1 MEMLQEK
8 FGKDVMTE
16 ELQSE
21 IENRINQ
28 LVEEKADAKLKVQ
41 LEAKIDELEEQNN
54 EFKGKIQA
62 EADEYKNQVLSDAKE
77 LYDSKIEELEEQS
90 ENFKKKIEEEVMQEA
105 KELYDS
111 EIANKINELEEQSEN
126 FKKKIEEE
134 VMQEAK
140 ELYDSKIEELE
151 CKSEQF
157 KTEMAQEAAELF
169 NEKVENI
176 ANIVEK
182 FADSVVDEFISENAK
197 AFEINESEMRNKAIL
212 HTLTNAC
219 KMAGVTAN
227 MIDECKE
234 NTPEHSMRE
243 MKLMNML
250 KEANLK
256 LKDLEQQNE
265 NLVRLGVIRELAEG
279 LTPREANRFEA
290 MANNVKFTKSSAYL
304 SELKELRESCKN
316 DFDRK
321 RSNNDTNVNERSNMK
336 SALRKMSDIRSSR
349 LNEERR
355 SELRKSIQNDLN
367 ETTDKTPEI
376 KSGYDVKI
384 EDVNSES
391 SMFSR
396 MKNFI

>member
-28 LVEEKADAKLKVQ
+28 LVEEKTDAKLKVQ

-90 ENFKKKIEEEVMQEA
+90 ENFKKKIEEEAMQEA

-111 EIANKINELEEQSEN
+111 KIEELEEQSEN

>member
-28 LVEEKADAKLKVQ
+28 LVEEKTDAKLKVQ

-77 LYDSKIEELEEQS
+77 LYDSKIDELEEQS
-90 ENFKKKIEEEVMQEA
+90 EN
-105 KELYDS
+105 Y
-111 EIANKINELEEQSEN
+111 
-126 FKKKIEEE
+126 KKKIEEE

-151 CKSEQF
+151 EQSENFKKKIEEEVMQEAKDLYDSKIDELECKSEQF
-157 KTEMAQEAAELF
+157 KNEMAQEAAELF

-316 DFDRK
+316 DFDHK
-321 RSNNDTNVNERSNMK
+321 RSNNDTNVNEHSNMRNT
-336 SALRKMSDIRSSR
+336 LRKMSDIRSSR

-367 ETTDKTPEI
+367 ETTDNTPEI
-376 KSGYDVKI
+376 KSGYNVKI

>member
-1 MEMLQEK
+1 
-8 FGKDVMTE
+8 
-16 ELQSE
+16 
-21 IENRINQ
+21 
-28 LVEEKADAKLKVQ
+28 
-41 LEAKIDELEEQNN
+41 
-54 EFKGKIQA
+54 
-62 EADEYKNQVLSDAKE
+62 
-77 LYDSKIEELEEQS
+77 
-90 ENFKKKIEEEVMQEA
+90 
-105 KELYDS
+105 
-111 EIANKINELEEQSEN
+111 
-126 FKKKIEEE
+126 
-134 VMQEAK
+134 
-140 ELYDSKIEELE
+140 
-151 CKSEQF
+151 
-157 KTEMAQEAAELF
+157 
-169 NEKVENI
+169 
-176 ANIVEK
+176 
-182 FADSVVDEFISENAK
+182 
-197 AFEINESEMRNKAIL
+197 
-212 HTLTNAC
+212 
-219 KMAGVTAN
+219 MAGVTAN

>member
-28 LVEEKADAKLKVQ
+28 LVEEKTDAKLKAQ

-62 EADEYKNQVLSDAKE
+62 EADEYKNQVLAD
-77 LYDSKIEELEEQS
+77 
-90 ENFKKKIEEEVMQEA
+90 A

-111 EIANKINELEEQSEN
+111 EIADKINELEEQSEN
-126 FKKKIEEE
+126 FKKQIEEE

-157 KTEMAQEAAELF
+157 KNEMAQEAAELF

-316 DFDRK
+316 DFDHK
-321 RSNNDTNVNERSNMK
+321 RSNNDDSVNERSNMK

-367 ETTDKTPEI
+367 ETTDNTPEI
-376 KSGYDVKI
+376 KSGYNIKI